1 MSPEPKRILGTAA
14 IVTDLPELGLFAGE
28 VGVVVEQLG
37 DDAFEVEFVNASG
50 RTYGLHTLEAGQLLR
65 LPTQARALNGV
76 TE

>member
-1 MSPEPKRILGTAA
+1 MSPQPTQIFDTVARGTA
-14 IVTDLPELGLFAGE
+14 LPELGLLAGE
-28 VGVVVEQLG
+28 VGVVVELLG

>member
-1 MSPEPKRILGTAA
+1 MSPQPTEILDTVAL
-14 IVTDLPELGLFAGE
+14 VTDLPELGLFAGE

-65 LPTQARALNGV
+65 LPTQARALNRV